1 MEKSHRIPTIQIF
14 QVDESRVFLSAFEVV
29 PFCNSNLVF
38 RLLEEA
44 SMPIFHASK
53 LESPT
58 SVSHGI
64 QRSKFTLNPQL
75 ALLKKILPDWAS
87 TLKAL
92 TRRMPLRV
100 MAFLE
105 AKKPQN
111 YICIKFDP
119 PKIGSLITP
128 AIMWDWILDFSKR
141 SFQNTKSSLEAASAI
156 KPSLL
161 VTTSIQN
168 HLPG

>member
-1 MEKSHRIPTIQIF
+1 MSFVCFSQP
-14 QVDESRVFLSAFEVV
+14 SRWYILQLQQNVSGFWKKL
-29 PFCNSNLVF
+29 
-38 RLLEEA
+38 
-44 SMPIFHASK
+44 PIFHASK

-64 QRSKFTLNPQL
+64 QRFEIHVFFPQL
-75 ALLKKILPDWAS
+75 AWLGINTKGIDKKNATAGNGLSRSKKRPRK
-87 TLKAL
+87 TV
-92 TRRMPLRV
+92 V
-100 MAFLE
+100 MMNYH
-105 AKKPQN
+105 KISGKIPQI

-119 PKIGSLITP
+119 SKIGNWITP
-128 AIMWDWILDFSKR
+128 AIMWDWILDFQKR

>member
-1 MEKSHRIPTIQIF
+1 MF
-14 QVDESRVFLSAFEVV
+14 FSAFEVV
-29 PFCNSNLVF
+29 PFCNCNLVF

-64 QRSKFTLNPQL
+64 QRFEIHVFFPQL
-75 ALLKKILPDWAS
+75 ASAKKKTSSPDWAS
-87 TLKAL
+87 TLKAW

-105 AKKPQN
+105 AKKAAKNSGHDELCTTLHKISGKSPHKLL

-119 PKIGSLITP
+119 PKIGHLITP
-128 AIMWDWILDFSKR
+128 AIM
-141 SFQNTKSSLEAASAI
+141 
-156 KPSLL
+156 
-161 VTTSIQN
+161 
-168 HLPG
+168 